1 MHLNGTSTLP
11 TNGIVS
17 SSLTKLMFSYQCAR
31 PRIFS
36 GTALW
41 QVSQTL
47 CDELEPI
54 ILPSDRNA
62 IVFLRVLEYYA
73 GVLFLT
79 TNRIGDFD
87 EAFSSRIHI
96 SLYYPPL
103 KLSSTKKI
111 FGLNLRNIQQRIE
124 ERGVEIEV
132 EHDEI
137 LSWAVEYWRRNKKMR
152 WNGRQIRN
160 ACQTALALAEY
171 DAQHPTEGTPDE
183 GAGIE
188 EGAVKKTVK
197 INLTIGHLETVA
209 KAYLEFMRYLHEI
222 YGKDA
227 ERRAKAMGIRA
238 REFSIKNW
246 AAPQEPPPQDG
257 EEDEESE
264 DEATGTEAAQKN
276 KSVPQ
281 QSGHIPDKNNPSSEA
296 SAPTMPPQNPQF
308 PAASFPYP
316 PFPMAN
322 MPNPYGMQV
331 PFGQAQQPQAMPYQ
345 QTADQQRQYFASM
358 AAWNNMMPGG
368 QQVPFPGM
376 AGMPAQPPGGTQS
389 QGGSQM
395 PGGS

>member
-1 MHLNGTSTLP
+1 
-11 TNGIVS
+11 
-17 SSLTKLMFSYQCAR
+17 MFSYQCAR
-31 PRIFS
+31 PRISS

-41 QVSQTL
+41 QVSRAL
-47 CDELEPI
+47 CDELEPMT
-54 ILPSDRNA
+54 LSSDRNA

-103 KLSSTKKI
+103 KRSSTKKI
-111 FGLNLRNIQQRIE
+111 FDLNLRNIQQRIE

-171 DAQHPTEGTPDE
+171 DAQHPTGSTPDE
-183 GAGIE
+183 VASQE
-188 EGAVKKTVK
+188 EGAVEKTAK
-197 INLTIGHLETVA
+197 IKLTIGHLETVA

-238 REFSIKNW
+238 REFSMKNW
-246 AAPQEPPPQDG
+246 AAPQEPLPQDE
-257 EEDEESE
+257 EEDDESE

-276 KSVPQ
+276 KSIAQ
-281 QSGHIPDKNNPSSEA
+281 QSGQAADKNNPISEA

-308 PAASFPYP
+308 PAAPFPYP

-331 PFGQAQQPQAMPYQ
+331 PFGQAQQSQAMPYQ
-345 QTADQQRQYFASM
+345 QNADQQRQYFASM

-395 PGGS
+395 QGGS